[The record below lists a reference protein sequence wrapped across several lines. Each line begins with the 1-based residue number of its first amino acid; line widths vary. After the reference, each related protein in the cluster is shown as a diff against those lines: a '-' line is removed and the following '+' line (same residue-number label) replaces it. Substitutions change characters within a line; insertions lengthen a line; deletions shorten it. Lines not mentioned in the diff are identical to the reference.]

1 MKKPELE
8 VIMTSYIMSLKYS
21 ELKETK
27 KMNGENSLRFVIED
41 DPNAT
46 FISKKDIVRIKGNS
60 LINPGGDGYFI
71 IEEIEWTMN
80 DGVRTYSFVAES
92 ILSVLKLSF
101 VEDITFD
108 RYSYLK
114 DIAGNINYYFK
125 YSAFNTLDHISASR
139 NPYTFYIQEVS
150 PEERG
155 RDLAGRLASKKQYKE
170 TDLYSVLLDLLK
182 EAQGYIKRVRV
193 LLDYH
198 ELPYNSQD
206 KSIVLDLGSR
216 ISEDKRAK
224 QIPSAD
230 VSEISQNTVS
240 GYPLDALY
248 TPGWSYNPLERLYE
262 TAFYIP
268 EAKRVTIEE
277 RQSNKYKN
285 HISGMGMSPYTFR
298 LKLKNNL
305 YNINVGDPLSFYNIL
320 TPFYHSVELIVNG
333 VEKDYMTNE
342 LSLEVGYYN
351 PDSLL

>member
-8 VIMTSYIMSLKYS
+8 VIMTTYIMSLKYS

-46 FISKKDIVRIKGNS
+46 FVSKKDIVRIKGNS

-101 VEDITFD
+101 VEDITFN
-108 RYSYLK
+108 RYSDIK

-125 YSAFNTLDHISASR
+125 YSTFNTLDHISASR
-139 NPYTFYIQEVS
+139 NPYTFYIQKVS

-155 RDLAGRLASKKQYKE
+155 RGRLELKKQYKE

-182 EAQGYIKRVRV
+182 ESQGYIKRVRV

-216 ISEDKRAK
+216 ISRDKRAK

-248 TPGWSYNPLERLYE
+248 RPGWYSDPLVKLYK
-262 TAFYIP
+262 ADFYIP

-277 RQSNKYKN
+277 IQSNKYKN
-285 HISGMGMSPYTFR
+285 DISQMGMSPYTFR

-305 YNINVGDPLSFYNIL
+305 YNINVGDPLSFSNIL
-320 TPFYHSVELIVNG
+320 TPYYNSVNLIVNG

>member
-1 MKKPELE
+1 MKRPELE
-8 VIMTSYIMSLKYS
+8 VIKTTYILSLKYS

-46 FISKKDIVRIKGNS
+46 FVSKKDIVRIKGNS

-108 RYSYLK
+108 RFSNIK
-114 DIAGNINYYFK
+114 DIAGDINYYFK
-125 YSAFNTLDHISASR
+125 YSTFNTLDHISASR
-139 NPYTFYIQEVS
+139 NPYTFYVQEVS

-155 RDLAGRLASKKQYKE
+155 RGRLETKKQYKE

-182 EAQGYIKRVRV
+182 ESQGYIKRVRV
-193 LLDYH
+193 FLDYH

-216 ISEDKRAK
+216 ISDNKRAK

-248 TPGWSYNPLERLYE
+248 TPGLHNPLEMLY
-262 TAFYIP
+262 ASSFYIP
-268 EAKRVTIEE
+268 EAKRVTIKE

-285 HISGMGMSPYTFR
+285 DINGMGMSPYTFR
-298 LKLKNNL
+298 LKLKNIL

-320 TPFYHSVELIVNG
+320 TPFYRSVELRVNG

>member
-8 VIMTSYIMSLKYS
+8 VIMTSYILSLKYS

-46 FISKKDIVRIKGNS
+46 FVSKKDIVRIKGNS

-108 RYSYLK
+108 RLSYLT

-125 YSAFNTLDHISASR
+125 YSTFNTLDYISASR
-139 NPYTFYIQEVS
+139 NPYTFYIQKVS

-155 RDLAGRLASKKQYKE
+155 RGRLETKKQYKE

-182 EAQGYIKRVRV
+182 ESQGYIKRVRV
-193 LLDYH
+193 LLDHH

-216 ISEDKRAK
+216 ISENKRAK

-248 TPGWSYNPLERLYE
+248 TPGLNNPLVRLYE
-262 TAFYIP
+262 VNFYIP

-285 HISGMGMSPYTFR
+285 HISGMGISPYTFR

-305 YNINVGDPLSFYNIL
+305 YNINVGDPLSFFNIL
-320 TPFYHSVELIVNG
+320 TPFYRSVELIVNG

>member
-8 VIMTSYIMSLKYS
+8 VIKTTYIMSLKYS

-41 DPNAT
+41 DPNAA
-46 FISKKDIVRIKGNS
+46 FVSKKNIVRIKGDS

-108 RYSYLK
+108 RRSYIT

-125 YSAFNTLDHISASR
+125 YSTFNTLDHISASR

-150 PEERG
+150 PEEKG
-155 RDLAGRLASKKQYKE
+155 RAGRLETEKQYKE

-193 LLDYH
+193 LLDHH

-206 KSIVLDLGSR
+206 KSIVLDLGNR
-216 ISEDKRAK
+216 ITKNKRAK

-248 TPGWSYNPLERLYE
+248 TPGGNNPLREKLYQ
-262 TAFYIP
+262 ADFYIP
-268 EAKRVTIEE
+268 EAKRVTVEE

-285 HISGMGMSPYTFR
+285 DINTMGISPYTFR

-305 YNINVGDPLSFYNIL
+305 YNINVGDPLSFFNIL
-320 TPFYHSVELIVNG
+320 TPYYSSLDLIVNG

>member
-8 VIMTSYIMSLKYS
+8 VINTSYIMSLKYS

-46 FISKKDIVRIKGNS
+46 FIDKKDIVRIKGDS

-92 ILSVLKLSF
+92 ILSILKLSF

-108 RYSYLK
+108 KYSYIT

-125 YSAFNTLDHISASR
+125 YSTFNTLDYISASR
-139 NPYTFYIQEVS
+139 NPYTFYVQEVS
-150 PEERG
+150 PEEYSRG
-155 RDLAGRLASKKQYKE
+155 RLESAKQYKE

-182 EAQGYIKRVRV
+182 ESQGYIKRVRV
-193 LLDYH
+193 LLDHH

-224 QIPSAD
+224 QIPSAEI
-230 VSEISQNTVS
+230 SELSQNTVS

-248 TPGWSYNPLERLYE
+248 TPGISYPLLRLYE
-262 TAFYIP
+262 ADFYIP
-268 EAKRVTIEE
+268 EAKRVTYKE
-277 RQSNKYKN
+277 RESNKYKN
-285 HISGMGMSPYTFR
+285 DISQMGMSPYTFR

-305 YNINVGDPLSFYNIL
+305 YNINVGDPLSFSNIL
-320 TPFYHSVELIVNG
+320 TPYYYSVDLIVNG

-342 LSLEVGYYN
+342 SSLEVGYYN